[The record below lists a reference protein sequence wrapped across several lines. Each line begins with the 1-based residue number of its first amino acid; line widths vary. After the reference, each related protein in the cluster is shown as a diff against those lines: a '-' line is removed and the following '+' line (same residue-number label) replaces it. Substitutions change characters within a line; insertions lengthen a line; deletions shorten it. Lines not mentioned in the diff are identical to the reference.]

1 MSSEAL
7 LLLVLFIP
15 FASAFFIAMNGDHPN
30 RRELATLLASLL
42 LLGTVLSLLP
52 EVLAGGRP
60 AVNLLEFIP
69 GLPLQLRVEP
79 LGMTFACVAALL
91 WPLNSIYSIGY
102 MRGNQEHH
110 QTRFYVCFAIAI
122 ASAMGIAFSDNLLTL
137 FIFYEVLTLSTYP
150 LVTHKGNASAMQA
163 GRIYLGILLSTS
175 IGLLLL
181 AIVWTA
187 SIAGTLDF
195 TPGGILAGK
204 IEGPA
209 VAVLLALYMFG
220 IGKAALMPFHR
231 WLPAAMVAPTPV
243 SALLHAVAV
252 VKAGV
257 FTVMKVTVYIFGI
270 DFLSATGASQ
280 WLMWVA
286 ALTVLL
292 ASCVA
297 LTKDNL
303 KARLAYSTVS
313 QLGYVVL
320 GAALATSMG
329 VIGGSMQIAMHAM
342 GKITLFFC
350 AGAIYTATH
359 KTEISQMDGLGRV
372 MPFTFGAFLIGALSI
387 IGLPPLGGSWSKW
400 YLLAGT
406 ADAGQWAMMAV
417 LLISSLLNVAYL
429 LPVAARGFFAVG
441 ADSSHPNPPP
451 IGKSAEEDTENSIAW
466 TSIREAPL
474 ACVIPLCL
482 TALGCVL
489 LFFYVDSLYTL
500 LAPIAGH

>member
-1 MSSEAL
+1 
-7 LLLVLFIP
+7 
-15 FASAFFIAMNGDHPN
+15 
-30 RRELATLLASLL
+30 
-42 LLGTVLSLLP
+42 
-52 EVLAGGRP
+52 
-60 AVNLLEFIP
+60 
-69 GLPLQLRVEP
+69 
-79 LGMTFACVAALL
+79 
-91 WPLNSIYSIGY
+91 